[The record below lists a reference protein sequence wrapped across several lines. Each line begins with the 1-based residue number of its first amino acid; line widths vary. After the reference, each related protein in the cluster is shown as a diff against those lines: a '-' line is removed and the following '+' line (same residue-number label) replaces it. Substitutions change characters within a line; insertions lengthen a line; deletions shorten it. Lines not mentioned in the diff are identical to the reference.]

1 MKMHGLYSKAND
13 RICRLWRRYPK
24 KFLYYGS
31 TLRNQE
37 SDTSADSQ
45 RLYNIIAILNE
56 IG

>member
-1 MKMHGLYSKAND
+1 MHGLYSKAND